1 MNRRFSI
8 GSTGATAWSKLPLHS
23 LWTLL
28 LQIHR
33 RPSDVPVPQWRIFRC
48 PSDHVSISFKS
59 GQTYTGDY
67 TDVLFS
73 IPSDLPVLRV
83 GGPARP
89 VSLNRSAGPASQSHA
104 HPPFFLANR
113 RPRPRSAA
121 TRPLAAAAPHAPPLR
136 RRTRIAPPHPRLA
149 RSAPTPPAS
158 RPRRACAPALRLFL
172 AAPPLITVAN
182 GLLNARSPSC
192 STPLEFPPRFEP

>member
-1 MNRRFSI
+1 MPLLTTFQSRPDPVNF
-8 GSTGATAWSKLPLHS
+8 TPVDTPMPFLPN
-23 LWTLL
+23 
-28 LQIHR
+28 HR
-33 RPSDVPVPQWRIFRC
+33 TFRC
-48 PSDHVSISFKS
+48 F
-59 GQTYTGDY
+59 
-67 TDVLFS
+67 
-73 IPSDLPVLRV
+73 RV

-104 HPPFFLANR
+104 HLLPREPPPVSSLR
-113 RPRPRSAA
+113 RHAPTRRHCSTRSAPA
-121 TRPLAAAAPHAPPLR
+121 PPHAPSSSSP
-136 RRTRIAPPHPRLA
+136 APRPRLA

-182 GLLNARSPSC
+182 RLLYARSPSC